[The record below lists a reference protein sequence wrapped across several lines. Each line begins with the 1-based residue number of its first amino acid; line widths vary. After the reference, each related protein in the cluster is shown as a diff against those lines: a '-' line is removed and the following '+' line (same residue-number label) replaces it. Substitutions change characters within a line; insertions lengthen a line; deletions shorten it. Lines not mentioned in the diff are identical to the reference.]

1 MLARQNERQKNIIL
15 QGEGIKQVE
24 ILKNKPEVLAAER
37 SNLFSPMVESARPFK
52 NTSPSVGRSSAARIF
67 KSVVLP
73 EPDSPM
79 MATYS
84 PRSTANVTF
93 VSACTRLPPNRV
105 VYTFFNP
112 LTSKTAINKSP
123 FSIR

>member
-37 SNLFSPMVESARPFK
+37 SNLFFSD
-52 NTSPSVGRSSAARIF
+52 G
-67 KSVVLP
+67 
-73 EPDSPM
+73 
-79 MATYS
+79 
-84 PRSTANVTF
+84 NVTF